1 MIRIT
6 PNEVHLRDPNNY
18 DKIYHVGTP
27 YSKDPLFYGAFGNP
41 NSSFTTPSN
50 ELHRV
55 RRSGLNSFFSK
66 KVVLELEDIV
76 QEKVEKLST
85 LVSRA
90 LDSRRAVDMHHGLRA
105 VSIDVITDYAF
116 GKSYD
121 LLDRPDLGLQFF
133 TLVHKI
139 GPAAWVFRQWPW
151 LKPFAMM
158 VPKPIMKFSSEPIGQ
173 VRDMQTVSQKKVYL
187 LSSAQV
193 LLACP

>member
-6 PNEVHLRDPNNY
+6 PHEVHLSDPHNY
-18 DKIYHVGTP
+18 EKIYHVGTP

-50 ELHRV
+50 ELHRL

-66 KVVLELEDIV
+66 KVVLDLEDIV

-90 LDSRRAVDMHHGLRA
+90 LDSHRAVDMHHGLRA
-105 VSIDVITDYAF
+105 ISIDIITDYAF

-121 LLDRPDLGLQFF
+121 LLDQPDLGLRFF

-151 LKPFAMM
+151 LKPLAMM
-158 VPKPIMKFSSEPIGQ
+158 VPKPIMKISNEPIGQ
-173 VRDMQTVSQKKVYL
+173 VRDMQTVSQRI
-187 LSSAQV
+187 SSCD
-193 LLACP
+193 L